1 MRFIR
6 RFSMGLGAVAIAA
19 SMAVAGPAAVHAAES
34 SSPAAPSD
42 SDAMS
47 PDQKAAFE
55 QMIRVYILDHPEV
68 VVESLQR
75 WQEQQKAESDER
87 AKAALAEHR
96 ELLENNPA
104 VPVAGNAKGDVTIVE
119 FFDYRCGYCKRV
131 FPAIQ
136 ELIETDGNIRYVFK
150 EFPILGPDSMVASQ
164 AAQAV
169 WFIDPDRYLDFH
181 TELMGA
187 KGPLNEDRV
196 LDLAAKVGLDRAAVK
211 KGMEDPRVAETL
223 AGNLG
228 LGRALGVNGT
238 PAFVIGGQ
246 LVPGAIDLDAM
257 KELVAEA
264 RRNS

>member
-1 MRFIR
+1 MRFKR
-6 RFSMGLGAVAIAA
+6 LFSAGLAAAAIVA
-19 SMAVAGPAAVHAAES
+19 AGPATVYGAEPS
-34 SSPAAPSD
+34 SATKSSVG
-42 SDAMS
+42 DAMA
-47 PDQKAAFE
+47 PEQKAAFE
-55 QMIRVYILDHPEV
+55 EMIRAYILDHPEV

-75 WQEQQKAESDER
+75 WQELQKAESDER

-96 ELLENNPA
+96 DLLENNPA
-104 VPVAGNAKGDVTIVE
+104 APVAGNAKGDVTIVE

-150 EFPILGPDSMVASQ
+150 EFPILGPDSMVASK

-181 TELMGA
+181 AALMGA
-187 KGPLNEDRV
+187 RGALNEARI
-196 LDLAAKVGLDRAAVK
+196 LDLAEKVGLDRAEVK
-211 KGMEDPRVAETL
+211 KGMDDPQVAETL

-238 PAFVIGGQ
+238 PAFVIGGE

-264 RRNS
+264 RRSS